1 MQLHIFLEVLILFFI
16 SCVMH
21 LYFVRLFF
29 KKSEIFLIFI
39 TFLVTPFFYTYF
51 FINLSLYK
59 YTDMLSIIFLYIGLS
74 CVYFQTFPAL
84 KEDIPSFRILRI
96 IANNKKGISEKEII
110 KLMGTTD
117 LFDIKLKE
125 LEEDNLLKKENS
137 KITLSNSGR
146 ILANIFIIYRKILG
160 LGKGDG

>member
-51 FINLSLYK
+51 FIDPSLYK

-74 CVYFQTFPAL
+74 CVYIQTFPAL

-137 KITLSNSGR
+137 KITLSKSGR